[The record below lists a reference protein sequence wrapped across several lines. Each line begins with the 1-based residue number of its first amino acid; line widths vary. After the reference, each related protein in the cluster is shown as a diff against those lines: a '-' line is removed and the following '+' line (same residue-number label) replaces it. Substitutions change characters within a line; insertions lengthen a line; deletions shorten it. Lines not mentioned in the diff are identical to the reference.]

1 MNLKKL
7 IGLIAV
13 IALFIAVLV
22 LGGQV
27 LKLAPQVQEE
37 MRTTPTPTPRYG
49 NVMAVTPDPSLP
61 TSVPVL
67 KNGSAGNAVRE
78 LQTRLQELGYY
89 DGEIDGQFG
98 NGTRAAV
105 VLFQQQHSLDAD
117 GVVGQA
123 TSALLYSEE
132 AQPMAMVTETPTVIP
147 SLPEPS
153 AAPASVSGTSAIT
166 RKPYLRPDGLPLLV
180 NRENPLPDDYEPY
193 DLVKMNDYCD
203 PELVKIKYSDTYAER
218 EAVDALM
225 VMLQAA
231 HEEGI
236 TVWQISAAYR
246 TEAYQQ
252 RLFDQQVEK
261 YISQNGLSRSK
272 AISATRQTVADP
284 GTSEHH
290 LGMAFDIT
298 VPGVSFAGTEQ
309 AKWLA
314 KNCWDY
320 GFILRYSKEKE
331 SITGFLAEAWHFRY
345 VGTLHSLVMRDENL
359 CLEEYLD
366 KYGAIVL
373 DE

>member
-13 IALFIAVLV
+13 VALFIAVLV

-123 TSALLYSEE
+123 TSTLLYSEE
-132 AQPMAMVTETPTVIP
+132 AQPMVMVTETPTVIP

-314 KNCWDY
+314 ENCWDY

>member
-7 IGLIAV
+7 IGLVAAA
-13 IALFIAVLV
+13 ALFIAVLV

-27 LKLAPQVQEE
+27 LNLAPQVQEE
-37 MRTTPTPTPRYG
+37 MRTTPTPTPLYG

-67 KNGSAGNAVRE
+67 KNGSAGSAVRE

-98 NGTRAAV
+98 SGTRAAV
-105 VLFQQQHSLDAD
+105 VLFQQQHGLDAD
-117 GVVGQA
+117 GMVGQA
-123 TSALLYSEE
+123 TSALLYSED
-132 AQPMAMVTETPTVIP
+132 AQPMAEATAIPTIVP
-147 SLPEPS
+147 EMPEPT
-153 AAPASVSGTSAIT
+153 AASASVSGTAVIT
-166 RKPYLRPDGLPLLV
+166 RKPYLRSDGLPLLV
-180 NRENPLPDDYEPY
+180 NRDNPLPEDYEPY
-193 DLVKMNDYCD
+193 DLVELNDYCD
-203 PELVKIKYSDTYAER
+203 ADLVKIKYSDTYAER

-231 HEEGI
+231 HDEGI

-246 TEAYQQ
+246 TVAYQQ
-252 RLFDQQVEK
+252 QLFDQRVET

-284 GTSEHH
+284 GASEHH
-290 LGMAFDIT
+290 LGTAFDIT

-314 KNCWDY
+314 ENCWDY

-366 KYGAIVL
+366 KYGAIVI

>member
-13 IALFIAVLV
+13 ITLFIAVLV

-314 KNCWDY
+314 ENCWDY